1 MGADINNQEFLKAI
15 FGDEWVGAHVT
26 SFYED
31 PGAIP
36 EGDRGRCWAG
46 GRAERWHFEDG
57 ENHYFTISLFHKTEG
72 GKAARRKALFD
83 ACFVI
88 VADDVCEKLPRD
100 RVEMLPEPSYKM
112 LTSAGSEQWGW
123 ILEKPCEDRGVVEA
137 LLDGLVA
144 KGLAPDGTDPGMR
157 GVTRYVRLPE
167 GTNTKKSRN
176 NFKCELASWTPDKM
190 YSVEEL
196 AQVFD
201 IDLTPKEEVVA
212 DCVEMPDH
220 PLWGAVTVTG
230 HGADGW
236 VRIDCPNAAAHTGG
250 DASGAAVRI
259 LAGGDIQVKCH
270 HGHCAGLTGAK
281 VASLLK
287 IGGEVDRYQRRLA
300 REGAVAL
307 AEKLGLH
314 GGDDDEAEVVEKVI
328 DPKRYIFVAERNKFW
343 DCKTRQLISTVGID
357 NRYLSVYPRKKGKGA
372 SEMLLEGLGLE
383 DEADGLCWEPVGW
396 KRPTRS
402 EVLCKVEGRTL
413 INEWTGLSVVPDLGL
428 PDPDMWLAHAEYL
441 LPDAQERAVVLDYL
455 ACIVQ
460 RIDVKPDY
468 WIVHRGGF
476 GVGKDLF
483 YSALMHGLGDDIAR
497 TVHIDKLLD
506 GWGDYI
512 RGLKFAAI
520 EEVDKA
526 QDKKV
531 ANAMKVICAS
541 GASRYRTLNL
551 KGGAVL
557 RQRDCMGGVLMS
569 NKRHCL
575 AVEEGDRRYFVVDS
589 YMPAKGDAYYK
600 ALSDWYRQGG
610 YEQVMGYLGRRDIS
624 AFNPHQ
630 LPFRTEGLEDLVR
643 GGKYDYEKNM
653 EEMAADRI
661 GIFSRDWFSKMEL
674 RTFAKQCQWKC
685 GINGLEESV
694 QNVGYVFVEV
704 QKMIEGKKTK
714 LGRFWVRQELV
725 EGRSISEL
733 YDHMLGVMGTQK

>member
-1 MGADINNQEFLKAI
+1 MQIDNKTFLQAI
-15 FGDEWVGAHVT
+15 FGDNWTKTHVT
-26 SFYED
+26 SFFDD
-31 PGAIP
+31 PGAINQ
-36 EGDRGRCWAG
+36 DRRGICWAG
-46 GRAERWHFEDG
+46 GEAGSWQFEDG
-57 ENHYFTISLFHKTEG
+57 ENQYFTISLFNKTG
-72 GKAARRKALFD
+72 SNRANRRKANFKQ
-83 ACFVI
+83 CHVI
-88 VADDVCEKLPRD
+88 VADDVKEKLPIE
-100 RVEMLPEPSYKM
+100 RVEMLPEPSYKL

-123 ILEKPCEDRGVVEA
+123 ILKTPCNERGVVEA

-167 GTNTKKSRN
+167 GTNTKASRN
-176 NFKCELASWTPDKM
+176 NFKCEMLSWEPGLRYTMEGLA
-190 YSVEEL
+190 E
-196 AQVFD
+196 VFD
-201 IDLTPKEEVVA
+201 IDLTQKAEAVVEVV
-212 DCVEMPDH
+212 DMPDH
-220 PLWGAVTVTG
+220 PIWGAVTVTG

-236 VRIDCPNAAAHTGG
+236 VRIDCPNAAAHTDG
-250 DASGAAVRI
+250 DVSGAAVRI

-270 HGHCAGLTGAK
+270 HGHCSRLNGAK
-281 VASLLK
+281 VARLLD
-287 IGGEVDRYQRRLA
+287 ISNEVDRYQMKVS
-300 REGAVAL
+300 REGTEAL

-314 GGDDDEAEVVEKVI
+314 GGDADEPEVTEKVI
-328 DPKRYIFVAERNKFW
+328 DPKRYIFIAEKNKFW
-343 DCKTRQLISTVGID
+343 DCKTRQLITPGGID

-372 SEMLLEGLGLE
+372 SEMLLAGLGLG

-441 LPDAQERAVVLDYL
+441 LPDARERNVVLDYL

-476 GVGKDLF
+476 GVGKDMF

-512 RGLKFAAI
+512 RGLKFAAV

-557 RQRDCMGGVLMS
+557 RQRDCLGGVLMS

-589 YMPAKGDAYYK
+589 YMPAKGDDYYK
-600 ALSDWYRQGG
+600 AMAAWYRQGG

-624 AFNPHQ
+624 DFNPHQ

-653 EEMAADRI
+653 EEMATDRS

-685 GINGLEESV
+685 GINGLEEAV
-694 QNVGYVFVEV
+694 QNVGYVFVQV
-704 QKMIEGKKTK
+704 QKKVDGEVNK

-725 EGRSISEL
+725 EGRSTAEL
-733 YDHMLGVMGTQK
+733 YDLILAKMGTQK